1 MIYDVTIENFEKKTV
16 TRGRPLV
23 NMVKKKER
31 NNYETATKCNQAP
44 NSSSQNEYESKHA
57 TKRDVVVLK

>member
-44 NSSSQNEYESKHA
+44 NSSSQNE
-57 TKRDVVVLK
+57 